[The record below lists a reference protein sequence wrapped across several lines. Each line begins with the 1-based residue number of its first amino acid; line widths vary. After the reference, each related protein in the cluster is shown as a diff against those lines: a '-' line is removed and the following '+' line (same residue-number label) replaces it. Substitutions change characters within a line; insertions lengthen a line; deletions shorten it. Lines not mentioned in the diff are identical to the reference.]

1 MADTIK
7 FITFTDVHIS
17 DVNPQARIGD
27 YRQDIIDKLN
37 QIKLVGEKL
46 KVDFFVCAGDLFNLK
61 APMKNS
67 HELTGILIKL
77 FKSFP
82 APIYCIEGN
91 HDLKNDSY
99 ITFDKQPLNVIYE
112 SGALIQIGAER
123 KIKNVRLRSFPF
135 TEEPNLESTSTYS
148 RVIEDSET
156 VNVCALHLYT
166 TKNGGSLFK
175 TKLYSYKEVA
185 QLGDDIFILGHYHV
199 DQGVEVLSVNGKE
212 QHFVNVGAISRG
224 SLVEDDIGRN
234 PKICIVTIDPDRKV
248 STQTV
253 KLNVK
258 PATEVF
264 NIEEKKTE
272 KERVKATEEF
282 VDTLKLEVATD
293 TGIDKNNIQDEIEKA
308 NVDKAVVQRVK
319 DYISEA
325 DSYIKGIVK

>member
-1 MADTIK
+1 MTDTTK

-17 DVNPQARIGD
+17 DVNPQARLGD
-27 YRQDIIDKLN
+27 YRQDILEKLN

-46 KVDFFVCAGDLFNLK
+46 NVDFFVCGGDLFNLK

-82 APIYCIEGN
+82 APVYCIEGN

-135 TEEPNLESTSTYS
+135 TEDPYLESTSAYP
-148 RVIEDSET
+148 RIVDDEGT
-156 VNVCALHLYT
+156 VSVCALHLYA
-166 TKNGGSLFK
+166 TKKGGSLFK
-175 TKLYSYKEVA
+175 TKLYSYEEIS
-185 QLGDDIFILGHYHV
+185 QLRDDIFILGHYHI
-199 DQGVEVLSVNGKE
+199 DQGVEVLNIIGKE
-212 QHFVNVGAISRG
+212 QHFINVGAISRG

-234 PKICIVTIDPDRKV
+234 PKICVVTISPDKKI

-253 KLNVK
+253 KLRVK

-272 KERVKATEEF
+272 KERAKATEEF

-293 TGIDKNNIQDEIEKA
+293 TDTDKDNIQDEIDKA

-319 DYISEA
+319 DYIDEA
-325 DSYIKGIVK
+325 DNYIKGIIK